1 MTRREE
7 FDVNAF
13 IQEQKLDIDDDVRLL
28 LNADL
33 DTPKKKKVKQLG
45 LGEHS
50 DNHDS
55 DTDLELMAYNEMM
68 EPREIQ
74 EKTFINRPEAL
85 ESRLFDIQQDLDW
98 IETVVITLPNL
109 TSQQDASDDLK
120 RELKFYEQALD
131 AAMEA
136 KYKIQ
141 EAGVAFTRPDDYF
154 AEMVK
159 SDDHMKKVKQ
169 RLLDEAS
176 ALKASEMARKQR
188 EAKKVIIST

>member
-1 MTRREE
+1 MVRREE

-13 IQEQKLDIDDDVRLL
+13 IQEQKLDIDDDVKLL

-33 DTPKKKKVKQLG
+33 DLYKKKKVKIL
-45 LGEHS
+45 EHS
-50 DNHDS
+50 DTDS
-55 DTDLELMAYNEMM
+55 DTDLEMMAYNEMM

-74 EKTFINRPEAL
+74 EKTFINRPEAI

-109 TSQQDASDDLK
+109 TSQEETSDDLK
-120 RELKFYEQALD
+120 RELKFYEQALE
-131 AAMEA
+131 AAKEA
-136 KYKIQ
+136 KIKIQ

-188 EAKKVIIST
+188 EAKKVIIF